1 MSRSKT
7 KRCLPSYSEKKKRN
21 AESTQQENDRN
32 FTGK

>member
-1 MSRSKT
+1 
-7 KRCLPSYSEKKKRN
+7 LPSYSEKKKRN